1 MNRFDLTG
9 KKALVTGSSRGIGR
23 ALAEAL
29 LEAGA
34 DVVINGVSK
43 HVFRTAEE
51 LAAHQ
56 ARTIDELSSELA
68 NQWALV
74 DQLQKKLDRMVDRF
88 AALEQA
94 SLEAPAVTPPPHY

>member
-1 MNRFDLTG
+1 MNAAMDAHEQRIMKL
-9 KKALVTGSSRGIGR
+9 
-23 ALAEAL
+23 
-29 LEAGA
+29 
-34 DVVINGVSK
+34 
-43 HVFRTAEE
+43 EE

-74 DQLQKKLDRMVDRF
+74 DQLQKKLDRLIDRF